1 MGTAKNEFFRLPR
14 KPENAHFIRVFG
26 DAEKFF
32 CTYLTQS
39 DDLGRVVVP
48 KEIRRTMRIR
58 EGQAMEIYTGRE
70 GEIILKKYSPIEE
83 LAECA
88 AGFTKSISTVTG
100 CLVCVSDQEQIVAAN
115 GPEQKN
121 YLGKSISSRLEEA
134 ILNRKT
140 VLARPGEK
148 AYFSIL
154 ENTDNTTPL
163 PELIFPIL
171 SSGDAIGSVIL
182 CGKDRESLPG
192 DTEKKLLQVAATY
205 LGREMEN

>member
-1 MGTAKNEFFRLPR
+1 MKATGIVRR
-14 KPENAHFIRVFG
+14 I
-26 DAEKFF
+26 
-32 CTYLTQS
+32 

-140 VLARPGEK
+140 VLARPG
-148 AYFSIL
+148 
-154 ENTDNTTPL
+154 
-163 PELIFPIL
+163 
-171 SSGDAIGSVIL
+171 DAIGSVIL

>member
-1 MGTAKNEFFRLPR
+1 MKATGIVRR
-14 KPENAHFIRVFG
+14 I
-26 DAEKFF
+26 
-32 CTYLTQS
+32 

-88 AGFTKSISTVTG
+88 TGFTKSISTVTG

-182 CGKDRESLPG
+182 CGKDRDSLPG

>member
-1 MGTAKNEFFRLPR
+1 MKATGIVRR
-14 KPENAHFIRVFG
+14 I
-26 DAEKFF
+26 
-32 CTYLTQS
+32 

-154 ENTDNTTPL
+154 ENTDNTTP
-163 PELIFPIL
+163 IL

-182 CGKDRESLPG
+182 CGKDRDSLPG